1 VACPFFMP
9 IERLAEG
16 PWTHSPRVSLGDA
29 YRGVCT
35 ASPMEPFIEPPEAAQ
50 RDLCNC
56 GYARGRCDRFPGGEA
71 VDAVRFS
78 VISHADGRVRMIYV
92 MEKNHAPHGHGVL
105 EFPDGDLPSAETQ
118 ILTRQACAFVES
130 YLRRLVS

>member
-1 VACPFFMP
+1 MP

-35 ASPMEPFIEPPEAAQ
+35 ASPVEPFLEPPEAAQ

-56 GYARGRCDRFPGGEA
+56 GYARGICDRFPAGDA
-71 VDAVRFS
+71 ADAVRFS
-78 VISHADGRVRMIYV
+78 VTSHLEGRLRVVYV
-92 MEKNHAPHGHGVL
+92 FEKNHSPDSHGV
-105 EFPDGDLPSAETQ
+105 FDFPSAEAPLAGTL
-118 ILTRQACAFVES
+118 LTRQA
-130 YLRRLVS
+130 